1 MPLINC
7 KTNLT
12 LTWPENCDISKVSR
26 VTSFAIT
33 DTKLYLRVVILSTT
47 DNAKPL
53 QQLSSSFRRKINW
66 NKYINQKNQ
75 LKDKTDT

>member
-7 KTNLT
+7 KTNPT

-26 VTSFAIT
+26 VASFAIT
-33 DTKLYLRVVILSTT
+33 DTKLYLRVVTLSTT
-47 DNAKPL
+47 NNAKSL